1 MRSGA
6 GGAVWW
12 KPLEA
17 GRSGRSACGRTL
29 KPNQRLLCEPHPSTV
44 SAVHVPETRTQSHS
58 AMGGHVQFRSIGGIT
73 HRVTGCLYAILSMV
87 SGPEL
92 VL

>member
-12 KPLEA
+12 KQLEA
-17 GRSGRSACGRTL
+17 GRSGRSACVRTL
-29 KPNQRLLCEPHPSTV
+29 KPNQRLLCDPHPSTV
-44 SAVHVPETRTQSHS
+44 SAVHVPETLTQSHS
-58 AMGGHVQFRSIGGIT
+58 AMGGQVQFRSIGGIT
-73 HRVTGCLYAILSMV
+73 HRVTGCLHAILSMV